1 MHSPQKSSEKAELI
15 NPSMSANNEERSTTN
30 NPSHSSAYQ
39 YSFRIVIKNE
49 ISSSST
55 TTSKPGGIEK
65 KKLKSIVNKYMIVD
79 CLKGLKILPSDSIQC
94 IVTSPPYNK
103 LGLREGRSY
112 RGQIV
117 YDTYDDD
124 MDEHEYK
131 RWQIDLLNEINRVLK
146 PNGSLFYN
154 HKDRRYRHRDYPPE
168 EFIIRSDLNLYQTII
183 WDRSCTANQNAAYFR
198 PNSEKIFWLT
208 KASGSTVTA
217 PKFYRDRLPECFKS
231 SIWRIPPD
239 RKNKH
244 PAPFPALLAE
254 ICILATTDKGDLVL
268 DPFAGS
274 GTTLVAAANLKRSF
288 LGFDIS
294 KKYQAMFEHRLAT
307 SNSDIN
313 MQKEFY
319 VVENI
324 IDKRFRNGSSEYLL
338 KWKGFDHNHNTW
350 ENEKNLHCPDLLKQF
365 ETSLKNN
372 NRKKYTPSNEKFS
385 TMLHLNKSR
394 VHKLKKPR
402 LLRCTKKK
410 VNKMR

>member
-1 MHSPQKSSEKAELI
+1 MHSVTKSNEKAESI
-15 NPSMSANNEERSTTN
+15 NSTMPANNKERSMMSN
-30 NPSHSSAYQ
+30 QCHSSTYQ

-49 ISSSST
+49 ISSST
-55 TTSKPGGIEK
+55 TTASKPDGIEK
-65 KKLKSIVNKYMIVD
+65 KKLKSIVNKYLIVD
-79 CLKGLKILPSDSIQC
+79 CLKGLKMLPSNSIQC

-103 LGLREGRSY
+103 LGLREGSSY
-112 RGQIV
+112 SGQIV

-131 RWQIDLLNEINRVLK
+131 RWQIDLLNEINRILK

-208 KASGSTVTA
+208 KSSRSTVTA
-217 PKFYRDRLPECFKS
+217 PTFYRDRLPECFKS

-274 GTTLVAAANLKRSF
+274 GTTLIAAANLKRSF

-294 KKYQAMFEHRLAT
+294 KKYQAMFKHRLAT

-313 MQKEFY
+313 MWKEFY
-319 VVENI
+319 VVEKI
-324 IDKRFRNGSSEYLL
+324 IDKRLRNGHVEYLL
-338 KWKGFDHNHNTW
+338 KWKGFDHNQNTW
-350 ENEKNLHCPDLLKQF
+350 ENERNLDCSDLLKQF
-365 ETSLKNN
+365 ETSSKKNKRN
-372 NRKKYTPSNEKFS
+372 TCTSSNERFS
-385 TMLHLNKSR
+385 TRLHLNKSR
-394 VHKLKKPR
+394 VHKMKKHR

-410 VNKMR
+410 SAK